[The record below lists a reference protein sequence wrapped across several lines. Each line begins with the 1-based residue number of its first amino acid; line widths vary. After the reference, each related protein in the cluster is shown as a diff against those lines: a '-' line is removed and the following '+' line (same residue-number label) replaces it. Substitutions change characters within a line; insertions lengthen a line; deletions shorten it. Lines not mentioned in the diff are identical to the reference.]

1 MTSLRRRLLL
11 WLLPA
16 TFFAGVLAS
25 VGTYWGAVFELGD
38 LLNDQM
44 RYIAEHVRI
53 ESSGRASII
62 DTSKSL
68 DPEKADEILLQVWD
82 KQGQLRYSSDPQ
94 LSLPAPQG
102 TGLINLEVDGQP
114 WHTFVSRRDDTLIQV
129 AQAKDARWEALADL
143 SIHLLWPVLS
153 LVPVLAVFLWFGISY
168 GLRPLRKIAAELAQR
183 NALSLEPIQTN
194 DLPDEVSPLVG
205 EVNSLLRRLEHS
217 FALQKDFIADAA
229 HELRTPV
236 MALSIQAQL
245 MQRASDESERQSAL
259 SQLLQA
265 VERLNHLTQQLLTL
279 ARLEP
284 EAGIPQ
290 MQPVEL
296 TALCKSV
303 VMQHVRLA
311 EAKQID
317 LGLAQSD
324 LGIVSGDP
332 ETLRILLNNL
342 VVNAINYIPTQ
353 GRIDLRVCAH
363 EQGVLLE
370 VSDNG
375 PGIAPNE
382 RSSVLERF
390 YRGRQSGHPGSG
402 LGLSIVQRIA
412 EQHGARVS
420 LDSGADGVGLCVQV
434 YFPPEN

>member
-62 DTSKSL
+62 DTSKPL

-82 KQGQLRYSSDPQ
+82 KQGLLRYSSDPQ

-102 TGLINLEVDGQP
+102 TGLINIQMGGQT

-153 LVPVLAVFLWFGISY
+153 LVPLLAVFLWFGISY
-168 GLRPLRKIAAELAQR
+168 GLRPLRKIAAELTQR
-183 NALSLEPIQTN
+183 NPLSLEPIQTN

-245 MQRASDESERQSAL
+245 MQRASDESERQGAL

-284 EAGIPQ
+284 QAGIPP

-317 LGLAQSD
+317 LGLDQSD

-342 VVNAINYIPTQ
+342 VV
-353 GRIDLRVCAH
+353 V
-363 EQGVLLE
+363 
-370 VSDNG
+370 
-375 PGIAPNE
+375 
-382 RSSVLERF
+382 
-390 YRGRQSGHPGSG
+390 
-402 LGLSIVQRIA
+402 
-412 EQHGARVS
+412 
-420 LDSGADGVGLCVQV
+420 GAD
-434 YFPPEN
+434 